1 MKFALK
7 GPFNENLYSLM
18 RKIGYHF
25 QKEDKEKKEF
35 IFTRPPKGYPRFH
48 IYLKI
53 EGEESLLSSSAE
65 RSEAGDERSSATP
78 FADARENENLIFNL
92 HLDQKRPIYKGAP
105 AHAGEYDSEV
115 VKKEAERIKQ
125 ILSNAKN

>member
-7 GPFNENLYSLM
+7 RPFNENLYSLM

-25 QKEDKEKKEF
+25 QKEDKDYNPPTTSSHSFREWAPKKEF

-53 EGEESLLSSSAE
+53 
-65 RSEAGDERSSATP
+65 
-78 FADARENENLIFNL
+78 ENENLIFNL

-115 VKKEAERIKQ
+115 VEKEAERIKQ